1 MAVAHAPAL
10 GPHAPFRRG
19 SLCRLGGS
27 FPHRTGAPWCCRER
41 ARGWKA
47 VVGCGPSSAPKRR
60 CGVSYARNCSGAGRP
75 EGLEGA
81 DAGADLSPR

>member
-1 MAVAHAPAL
+1 MALAHAPAL

-41 ARGWKA
+41 ARLEGRWWLWPLVSPQAALRGLVRAQLLGSCAPRGWKE
-47 VVGCGPSSAPKRR
+47 PTQERTYP
-60 CGVSYARNCSGAGRP
+60 
-75 EGLEGA
+75 L
-81 DAGADLSPR
+81 